1 MYTIIYFLINYYL
14 TTTKYSIEKY
24 HSLMSD
30 LGSKLPSLIATL
42 VTAKFI
48 NFQDIDLITSNSIL
62 QASGPECIEV
72 IECDMQIV

>member
-1 MYTIIYFLINYYL
+1 MYTVIYFLINYYL
-14 TTTKYSIEKY
+14 TTTKYSIEKD
-24 HSLMSD
+24 SLMSD